1 MKQEVFKTWT
11 LVLQLGIS
19 ILVPIFLLVALGYI
33 LREKLNID
41 VMLICIILGVL
52 VGVRNT
58 YAIIKNYL
66 KMMDSSK
73 NKESELMKKH
83 RNSLR

>member
-33 LREKLNID
+33 LKEKLNID

-58 YAIIKNYL
+58 YVIIKNYL

>member
-58 YAIIKNYL
+58 YVIIKNYL

>member
-41 VMLICIILGVL
+41 VLLICIILGVL

-58 YAIIKNYL
+58 YVIIKNYL

>member
-52 VGVRNT
+52 VGVINT

>member
-41 VMLICIILGVL
+41 MMLICIILGVL

-58 YAIIKNYL
+58 YVIIKNYL

>member
-58 YAIIKNYL
+58 YVIIKNYL
-66 KMMDSSK
+66 KMMDSNK